1 MTRPGVA
8 LDAPFRPRRG
18 RVVPQVVGSTFILVS
33 TAVAV
38 GMGVSGQWNVVDQGA
53 LVAFGL
59 LVGGFIWRYAGIRAV
74 PGAEGLT
81 VRNLVLT
88 TTVGWDEIVEVR
100 FPDGD
105 PWVTLELE
113 DGEDLAVMAIQR
125 VDGPSGRDEAA
136 RLTRLVEARRP
147 RRATAG

>member
-1 MTRPGVA
+1 MTPPAADV
-8 LDAPFRPRRG
+8 DAPFRPRRG
-18 RVVPQVVGSTFILVS
+18 RVVPLVVASTFVVVS

-38 GMGVSGQWNVVDQGA
+38 GMGLSGQWTAVDQAA

-59 LVGGFIWRYAGIRAV
+59 LVGGFIWRYAAIRAV
-74 PGAEGLT
+74 PGPDGLL

-125 VDGPSGRDEAA
+125 VDGPRGRDEAA
-136 RLTRLVEARRP
+136 RLARLVEAHRAP
-147 RRATAG
+147 GATAG

>member
-1 MTRPGVA
+1 MTPPAAA

-18 RVVPQVVGSTFILVS
+18 RVVPQVVGSTFIAVS

-38 GMGVSGQWNVVDQGA
+38 GMGVSGQWSGFDQAA

-74 PGAEGLT
+74 PGPEGLT
-81 VRNLVLT
+81 VRNLVVT
-88 TTVGWDEIVEVR
+88 TTVGWDEIVDVR

-105 PWVTLELE
+105 PWVTIELE

-125 VDGPSGRDEAA
+125 VDGPRGRDEATRLA
-136 RLTRLVEARRP
+136 RLVQARRP
-147 RRATAG
+147 RGAAAG